1 MRVHVISDMEGVAG
15 IVKWEQTTGGEA
27 LYEEG
32 RKLYTEEIN
41 AAVRGA
47 KAAGATEILV
57 MDCHG
62 AGKGWTFNSLIAEDL
77 DPACEFVVQDEWTE
91 YTEFLEAGCD
101 AALFVGMHA
110 RAGAGDGVMNHTI
123 SGRDFQNLWFNGTL
137 VGETGINAA
146 LCGTW
151 GCPVLLVTGDD
162 ASCREGTELLG
173 DGLTTVSVK
182 RGFSSFS
189 ARNLTPARARE
200 LIEEGAK
207 AALSDLS
214 AVRAVRPRQP
224 VRDQGRVQAHGRRAH
239 ASLPAGRRDPRAAH
253 HRLPRRHLVGRL
265 DAVLFL
271 SRRPRTGSRSSTTA
285 RSRSP
290 RTGAGSRFAA
300 TSSAPAST
308 SCSSTPGFPDAY
320 YEDAEEAGRR
330 DGLDAFGRLVSIGPR
345 IGPRRSSHS
354 SVSSPSDVT
363 ELVLTH
369 GDIDHVGGMHDFP
382 DATLVCRSAERRAG
396 PPRYYGD
403 SARSTGPRVRDTR
416 LVDGDE
422 EIAPGVTLPRD
433 AGSLARPPLAAGRSW
448 PRPARDPRLRRDLA
462 RGTSSRPA

>member
-62 AGKGWTFNSLIAEDL
+62 AGKGWTFNSLIPEDL

-110 RAGAGDGVMNHTI
+110 RAGTRDGVMNHTI

-162 ASCREGTELLG
+162 ASCREGRELLG
-173 DGLTTVSVK
+173 DGLTTVAVK

-189 ARNLTPARARE
+189 ARNLTPAR
-200 LIEEGAK
+200 
-207 AALSDLS
+207 
-214 AVRAVRPRQP
+214 RASSSRPGESRRSRTSP
-224 VRDQGRVQAHGRRAH
+224 PSRRTTPEAVRDQGRVQAHERRARS
-239 ASLPAGRRDPRAAH
+239 SLSRRRRAPRGPH
-253 HRLPRRHLVGRL
+253 HRLPRRHVVGGL
-265 DAVLFL
+265 EAVLLL
-271 SRRPRTGSRSSTTA
+271 SRPYDRAVGSR
-285 RSRSP
+285 
-290 RTGAGSRFAA
+290 
-300 TSSAPAST
+300 
-308 SCSSTPGFPDAY
+308 
-320 YEDAEEAGRR
+320 
-330 DGLDAFGRLVSIGPR
+330 
-345 IGPRRSSHS
+345 
-354 SVSSPSDVT
+354 
-363 ELVLTH
+363 
-369 GDIDHVGGMHDFP
+369 
-382 DATLVCRSAERRAG
+382 
-396 PPRYYGD
+396 
-403 SARSTGPRVRDTR
+403 
-416 LVDGDE
+416 
-422 EIAPGVTLPRD
+422 
-433 AGSLARPPLAAGRSW
+433 
-448 PRPARDPRLRRDLA
+448 
-462 RGTSSRPA
+462 